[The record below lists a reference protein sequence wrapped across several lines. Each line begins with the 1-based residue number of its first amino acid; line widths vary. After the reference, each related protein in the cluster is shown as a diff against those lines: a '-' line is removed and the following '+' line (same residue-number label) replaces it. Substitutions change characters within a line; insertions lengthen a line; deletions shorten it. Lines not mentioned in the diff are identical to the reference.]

1 METGSG
7 YKYRTE
13 IAFVVAFCKV
23 LHAVMFH
30 FSEFCLFLSVSLNSF
45 ACLHLFRWWLCVD
58 VQNCR
63 NCQQCSNMSSGCCE
77 DAASVVANCRGSHA
91 SAADVKCCW
100 WRLRSH
106 VACLPVTTAVCSAHS
121 FHWFLS
127 LHKVKRHFCFCAW
140 WLDILSLATFTFYT
154 MCIVCGAGS
163 VNRRRSRILQGRVSN
178 PSERGTGGR
187 APKVEL
193 FPFQWPLI

>member
-30 FSEFCLFLSVSLNSF
+30 FSEFCLFLFHWIALLVCVCFADGFVLMCRIAGTVSSAATCPLDVAKTRLQSSLIAAGHMQVRPTLNV
-45 ACLHLFRWWLCVD
+45 A
-58 VQNCR
+58 
-63 NCQQCSNMSSGCCE
+63 GGGY
-77 DAASVVANCRGSHA
+77 AATLHA
-91 SAADVKCCW
+91 SLSQPRCARPTVSIGFYHCIRWKEIFVFVPDG
-100 WRLRSH
+100 LIYY
-106 VACLPVTTAVCSAHS
+106 
-121 FHWFLS
+121 HWQL
-127 LHKVKRHFCFCAW
+127 L
-140 WLDILSLATFTFYT
+140 LFTL
-154 MCIVCGAGS
+154 CIVCGAGS

-187 APKVEL
+187 APKVEH